1 MSIHRRIKE
10 GRLAL
15 GLNQQ
20 QFADRL
26 GVARGSVQ
34 QWELEGGTAPS
45 RKHQPK
51 VAELLKISVSE
62 LMNPDD
68 TPEERSAKPEELSA
82 AAYELAKLFDMLP
95 TDRITRTV
103 AYNEATAAI
112 LKALQ
117 PHGAQPRALP
127 APTDSTRRQR
137 A

>member
-1 MSIHRRIKE
+1 MSIHARIKA
-10 GRLAL
+10 GRTAL

-20 QFADRL
+20 QFADL
-26 GVARGSVQ
+26 VGVARGSVQ

-51 VAELLKISVSE
+51 VAEALGITVSE
-62 LMNPDD
+62 LMNPSA
-68 TPEERSAKPEELSA
+68 TEIERQAKPEDLSA
-82 AAYELAKLFDMLP
+82 AAYELARLFDMLP
-95 TDRITRTV
+95 IDRITRTV

-117 PHGAQPRALP
+117 PHGATPRALP
-127 APTDSTRRQR
+127 APGDPAKKQR